1 MAHCDMAH
9 YPVGSSHQK
18 MGTVWL

>member
-1 MAHCDMAH
+1 MAH